1 MMKEFI
7 ECVAKFLVDHP
18 EDVKVEESITEEQKY
33 LLSLRVNKEDM
44 GKVIGRQGKN
54 IQAIR
59 TLLSAVASKERKRAI
74 MNIID

>member
-18 EDVKVEESITEEQKY
+18 EDVSVEESITEEQKH
-33 LLSLRVNKEDM
+33 LLTLKVNKDDI
-44 GKVIGRQGKN
+44 GKVIGRQGKT

-59 TLLSAVASKERKRAI
+59 TLLSAVSAKERKRAI
-74 MNIID
+74 LNIMD